1 VSLKVNCEGTI
12 NVFEAALAL
21 GVAKVVWAS
30 SVSVFG
36 GAERGEARIANNAHH
51 APLRLYGAVKSMNES
66 LGRHYKRQRGHQ

>member
-1 VSLKVNCEGTI
+1 
-12 NVFEAALAL
+12 
-21 GVAKVVWAS
+21 
-30 SVSVFG
+30 VFG